1 MQLFGRQVGGIW
13 RRAASLGWP
22 VAVQHTFTTLMRT
35 VDIIVTGLFS
45 PAAVAAVGLADLYA
59 QLPLRVGLGLGA
71 GAITLSSQDTGRDA
85 EVSRDRAITLALVIG
100 GLCGLPLVAV
110 GLFYARPLIA
120 LLGAERE
127 VARLGGLYLTLVFG
141 VAPMRIVGL
150 VGARALQGAGDT
162 RTPMVLNGG
171 VNLVNAVLTVAL
183 GLGLWQ
189 FPRMG
194 IVGVGL
200 ATAISRTIEAGLV
213 AAAIATPRTA
223 LSLEPTWDTT
233 VARQVVRVSLPS
245 FAEGMSSSLAN
256 FPFNSLLLL
265 FGTEAN
271 AAYHIGRRVYQQLT
285 GPLYRSASTVTS
297 IVVGQALGEGEAVEA
312 RRNAVS
318 LLVLSFALLTA
329 AGIAMFAGAER
340 IVAVFTNDPATR
352 GYAVAFTR
360 VFAVSMPFF
369 GVFFP
374 LAGALRGAGD
384 TRTPFYARLVG
395 TFVFLLGAS
404 YLLAI
409 PLGYGLV
416 GVYVGMVLTYVCW
429 AGIVSAGFYWG
440 GWADTAASMIAEREE
455 AGGTET
461 E

>member
-1 MQLFGRQVGGIW
+1 MELFGRRVGSVW
-13 RRAASLGWP
+13 RRAAGLGWP

-100 GLCGLPLVAV
+100 ALCGLPLVAV
-110 GLFYARPLIA
+110 GLFHGRPLIA

-171 VNLVNAVLTVAL
+171 VNLVNAGLTVAL
-183 GLGLWQ
+183 GLGIWQ

-200 ATAISRTIEAGLV
+200 ATAISRTIEAALV
-213 AAAIATPRTA
+213 TAAIATPRTA

-233 VARQVVRVSLPS
+233 VARQVVSVSLPS
-245 FAEGMSSSLAN
+245 FAEGMSTSIAN

-297 IVVGQALGEGEAVEA
+297 IIVGQALGEGKAAEA
-312 RRNAVS
+312 RRDAVS

-329 AGIAMFAGAER
+329 AGAVMFLGAER

-352 GYAVAFTR
+352 RHAVAFTR

-384 TRTPFYARLVG
+384 TRTPFYARLAG

-404 YLLAI
+404 YVLAV

-416 GVYVGMVLTYVCW
+416 GVYVGMVLSYACW
-429 AGIVSAGFYWG
+429 AVIVAAGFYWG

-455 AGGTET
+455 ESEPEGE
-461 E
+461 